1 MRLRRLRAA
10 AAALAIAALVACA
23 GAPPPVDPLEALRGA
38 ASASADGETVGRL
51 LLGELFVPGGDPA
64 RAIVARSRLEEL
76 RDEARKGLFASL
88 ARATDDE
95 GHGRFRAAALEYLD
109 AVTAA
114 RASQHPDA
122 PLVAWFSTNHLL
134 ALRSS
139 LADLWPAA
147 RDVVKKTIEQPGNA
161 GWRARGEM
169 VEWWSLEAH
178 REVSDLGADGGA
190 REVEGRTFEAAAKLY
205 GCVEKAR
212 LAGPFGHVT
221 ASDHRVHFEAER
233 AGPWP
238 AVFPRDPLR
247 MEAPRVRPVVR
258 TGCALHAPGAPPG
271 IYYAETFIDLPADR
285 EVIIAAQGAFAVF
298 VDDAEVLTRD
308 TRAWG
313 IWPRFG
319 ARVRLG
325 AGRHRILAR
334 VAGPET
340 SIRLQAPNGT
350 PLGLTGSEDA
360 TPPYALAPPEILP
373 DPNPIDPFLAALG
386 VPRQKGAP
394 PLAPRDTGDPIGR
407 VLAAYLA
414 HVEGQDD
421 VSSVLFDPFVSGPRA
436 TGPALA
442 MAAVFF
448 EKDPIF
454 PPGDARDKV
463 KDLRARAAAKD
474 PELWWSR
481 LWLLLDE
488 ADKAG
493 VPEVA
498 PKLAALAEHFREV
511 PDIVKG
517 LAAIY
522 ARIGWKPEHAKA
534 VRLAAER
541 FPSDPDALHD
551 LLRLH
556 ELEGDL
562 AASDRLAARLRKL
575 DPESEIDLERALE
588 RRDFR
593 AAIQEL
599 ERLGKVRKD
608 RRDIA
613 ARIADLLARAGDA
626 RESMAKLEAALANKP
641 QDAEARLALADARLA
656 RGDRDALARALVD
669 AIHTGSETAALRD
682 AIELA
687 SGTTELTPY
696 RIDGRKVI
704 AEYEAAKPD
713 MPGTAA
719 RVLDYSAIWIHADG
733 SARMLEH
740 EILAIQSREGIQEQ
754 AEQRPR
760 GLLLKIRTLKA
771 DGRVLDPE
779 IVPNKETVTM
789 PHLEVGDYIETET
802 ITTLRGDGQGGQ
814 RFEGPRWFFREEK
827 IPYWRSEFITISPK
841 NRPLDIETGGTVP
854 RPLISESGAL
864 VIRRWRVDLSPALP
878 EEPASAPI
886 QEFLPNLRI
895 GWGINLK
902 DTLARLVDAA
912 SDETPRDPRLVRDA
926 RAIVR
931 GETTTFAKKAG
942 AKGDKA
948 GNGEPVDKGAQV
960 EPTAPV
966 EPRADPPPPTSTPP
980 STPEALTL
988 EEKARRIYRWVLVHV
1003 EAGRETDGRRIVTG
1017 QSGNRTEA
1025 FLYLCRLSGIAAEV
1039 GLVRDRLAP
1048 PPTGPMSEAE
1058 TFGALAV
1065 RLVTEKGPRWM
1076 LVRDK
1081 FAPYGYMPSS
1091 LRGQPAIVLASGAP
1105 HETTPQGG
1113 SEDGVTHE
1121 GTVELS
1127 TDGSA
1132 RLEIDQRYEGKL
1144 AIMLRAAL
1152 ETLPEARFKET
1163 IEAKLLPQSL
1173 PGARVISIEVQHL
1186 TEPDQP
1192 LVLHMKLEMSSFA
1205 RPAGGELLISPM
1217 FPLRL
1222 GGLAG
1227 LPVRETPLYISEGV
1241 ATRVAVK
1248 LRIKLPA
1255 GAKVTST
1262 LEPSSAEDDGRWAK
1276 IQDRVERGDLVLDR
1290 VMDLPAGRVQP
1301 NDYARFQSF
1310 ARKVDS
1316 ALHRD
1321 LTVTLGR

>member
-1 MRLRRLRAA
+1 M
-10 AAALAIAALVACA
+10 
-23 GAPPPVDPLEALRGA
+23 
-38 ASASADGETVGRL
+38 
-51 LLGELFVPGGDPA
+51 
-64 RAIVARSRLEEL
+64 
-76 RDEARKGLFASL
+76 
-88 ARATDDE
+88 
-95 GHGRFRAAALEYLD
+95 
-109 AVTAA
+109 
-114 RASQHPDA
+114 
-122 PLVAWFSTNHLL
+122 
-134 ALRSS
+134 
-139 LADLWPAA
+139 
-147 RDVVKKTIEQPGNA
+147 
-161 GWRARGEM
+161 
-169 VEWWSLEAH
+169 
-178 REVSDLGADGGA
+178 
-190 REVEGRTFEAAAKLY
+190 
-205 GCVEKAR
+205 
-212 LAGPFGHVT
+212 
-221 ASDHRVHFEAER
+221 
-233 AGPWP
+233 
-238 AVFPRDPLR
+238 
-247 MEAPRVRPVVR
+247 
-258 TGCALHAPGAPPG
+258 
-271 IYYAETFIDLPADR
+271 
-285 EVIIAAQGAFAVF
+285 
-298 VDDAEVLTRD
+298 
-308 TRAWG
+308 
-313 IWPRFG
+313 
-319 ARVRLG
+319 
-325 AGRHRILAR
+325 
-334 VAGPET
+334 
-340 SIRLQAPNGT
+340 
-350 PLGLTGSEDA
+350 
-360 TPPYALAPPEILP
+360 
-373 DPNPIDPFLAALG
+373 
-386 VPRQKGAP
+386 
-394 PLAPRDTGDPIGR
+394 
-407 VLAAYLA
+407 
-414 HVEGQDD
+414 
-421 VSSVLFDPFVSGPRA
+421 
-436 TGPALA
+436 
-442 MAAVFF
+442 
-448 EKDPIF
+448 
-454 PPGDARDKV
+454 

-488 ADKAG
+488 ADKSG

-517 LAAIY
+517 LAGIY

-562 AASDRLAARLRKL
+562 AAADRLAARLRKL

-608 RRDIA
+608 RRDIT
-613 ARIADLLARAGDA
+613 ARIADLLARAGDS
-626 RESMAKLEAALANKP
+626 RESMAKLEAALQNKP
-641 QDAEARLALADARLA
+641 QDADARLALADARFA

-669 AIHTGSETAALRD
+669 AIHTGSDPTALRE

-687 SGTTELTPY
+687 SGATELTPY
-696 RIDGRKVI
+696 RIDGKKVI
-704 AEYEAAKPD
+704 AEYEAQKPE

-719 RVLDYSAIWIHADG
+719 RVLDYSTIWIHADG

-760 GLLLKIRTLKA
+760 GLLLKIRTIKR

-779 IVPNKETVTM
+779 IVPGKETVTM
-789 PHLEVGDYIETET
+789 PHLDVGDYIETET
-802 ITTLRGDGQGGQ
+802 ITTLHGDGQGGQ

-841 NRPLDIETGGTVP
+841 NRPLDIETGGVVP
-854 RPLISESGAL
+854 RPEVSESGAL
-864 VIRRWRVDLSPALP
+864 VIRRWRVDHSPALP

-902 DTLARLVDAA
+902 DTIARLVDAA

-926 RAIVR
+926 LAIVH
-931 GETTTFAKKAG
+931 GETPTFGKKAAKAG
-942 AKGDKA
+942 KSEKSEKGEKGDQALPIEK
-948 GNGEPVDKGAQV
+948 VDR
-960 EPTAPV
+960 P
-966 EPRADPPPPTSTPP
+966 EPRAPVGAATTI
-980 STPEALTL
+980 

-1025 FLYLCRLSGIAAEV
+1025 FLYLCRLSGITAEV

-1048 PPTGPMSEAE
+1048 PPTGPMSESE

-1065 RLVTEKGPRWM
+1065 RLETEKGPRWM
-1076 LVRDK
+1076 VVRDK

-1091 LRGQPAIVLASGAP
+1091 LRGQPAIVLAGGAP
-1105 HETTPQGG
+1105 RETTPLGG

-1127 TDGSA
+1127 NDGSA

-1144 AIMLRAAL
+1144 AIMLRGAL

-1173 PGARVISIEVQHL
+1173 PGARVISIDVQHL

-1227 LPVRETPLYISEGV
+1227 LPARETPLFISEGV

-1248 LRIKLPA
+1248 LRIRLPT

-1262 LEPSSAEDDGRWAK
+1262 LEPSAAEDDGRSAK
-1276 IQDRVERGDLVLDR
+1276 IQDRVEHGELVLDR

-1301 NDYARFQSF
+1301 DSYARFQSF

-1321 LTVTLGR
+1321 VTVTLGR